1 MSIIEAKEYHCA
13 VTPSD
18 KVTAYVTLDGQ
29 PNANQELFALV
40 ATNAQGHKVS
50 VLLTTADAEAL
61 HAQLNDWC
69 FGVTE

>member
-1 MSIIEAKEYHCA
+1 MSLIQGGTYSCA
-13 VTPSD
+13 ITPTD
-18 KVTAYVTLDGQ
+18 KVRAYVTYMEQ
-29 PNANQELFALV
+29 PDHAELFALV